1 MPDSTSHKGLSP
13 AMAELSRSFRSSF
26 PYNNVVLLPPRRVA
40 TSRVWAL
47 PRSLATTGGIIHLF
61 SLPRGTKMF
70 QFPRFASLRK
80 QGCQSF
86 RLAGCPIRISPDQ
99 RSFAPTRS
107 LTQLITSFIAS
118 MSLGIR
124 HSPFPTFFRYSAVS
138 SSLCA
143 HRLAAE
149 RLRVDPADHSYFQL
163 YCLFFLPRNGR
174 TLRRAGRGRFFL
186 KNFCLTLQ
194 FCLCQYVKDLLSNAQ
209 SIMHNAQYDDVSR
222 YAWRITDSNRRPL
235 ACHASALA
243 S

>member
-70 QFPRFASLRK
+70 QFPRFASLHK

-138 SSLCA
+138 CFPLHESPCGGTAAGGPGGSLILSA
-143 HRLAAE
+143 VLSFLLAPERTDLAAARPRQVLSQE
-149 RLRVDPADHSYFQL
+149 LLSYFTVL
-163 YCLFFLPRNGR
+163 LVSI
-174 TLRRAGRGRFFL
+174 
-186 KNFCLTLQ
+186 
-194 FCLCQYVKDLLSNAQ
+194 CQRSL
-209 SIMHNAQYDDVSR
+209 I
-222 YAWRITDSNRRPL
+222 
-235 ACHASALA
+235 
-243 S
+243 